1 MMTNVPN
8 YAAKYAAEAA
18 RVDFLRDEAKDLKVR
33 WDKGMNYFSSFFAEL
48 ERLRPQIGDDKL
60 NDWCFWNMGI
70 GLKTIMG
77 TARILQEEDARRVR
91 DEMKIASDITKAKAA
106 QERYAIA
113 AEKAAKL
120 AAVEAARQQRE
131 TEEQRQ
137 RETVEAETRRQRD
150 LAMANLTPKNSQVT
164 DEIVGAIK
172 ERILKSGPANLRRN
186 AIMTDLGISRKIY
199 DRAVERARGELSAER
214 TINGYAPSR
223 SSERSLRPRRRDSR
237 DTLAAMSEQL
247 VIDTIELEPN
257 SSDDLANGM
266 RADLEKIIHGRL
278 QAEKGRREWIEGSLG
293 LAEKLRKAKEIYP
306 SPAAFSRWLS
316 DHGCGEEVLPHHA
329 RAALIKMGH
338 HLTAARDALER
349 VPSWS
354 WEVIWRNELGHL
366 TNVRKSA
373 FDEEMSVPAVIH

>member
-1 MMTNVPN
+1 MTDVPN

-18 RVDFLRDEAKDLKVR
+18 RVDFLRDEAKGLKVR
-33 WDKGMNYFSSFFAEL
+33 WDKGMNYFSSFFTEL

-91 DEMKIASDITKAKAA
+91 DEMKIASDIANAKAA
-106 QERYAIA
+106 AQRAAIA
-113 AEKAAKL
+113 AEKTAKQAAEK
-120 AAVEAARQQRE
+120 AARQQRE
-131 TEEQRQ
+131 AEEQRR
-137 RETVEAETRRQRD
+137 REAAEVEAQRQRD
-150 LAMANLTPKNSQVT
+150 LAMAELIPKNSQVT
-164 DEIVGAIK
+164 DEMVDAIK
-172 ERILKSGPANLRRN
+172 KQLLSGSATLRRS
-186 AIMTDLGISRKIY
+186 AIMKDLGISRKIY
-199 DRAVERARGELSAER
+199 DRAVERARGVLLAER
-214 TINGYAPSR
+214 ALNGYAPSR

-247 VIDTIELEPN
+247 AIDTIELEPN
-257 SSDDLANGM
+257 SSDDLANEM
-266 RADLEKIIHGRL
+266 RADLEKTIHGRL

-373 FDEEMSVPAVIH
+373 FDEEISASAIIH